1 MLKIFLFF
9 IFILTTASFIH
20 PVDDE
25 TYEMVLPLCKNEFNI
40 PVAARS
46 SKEKAA
52 VLKFWRRRGKYNNVE
67 NVLYYD
73 GKRVNLI
80 LLFRLDI

>member
-1 MLKIFLFF
+1 M
-9 IFILTTASFIH
+9 
-20 PVDDE
+20 
-25 TYEMVLPLCKNEFNI
+25 
-40 PVAARS
+40 S
-46 SKEKAA
+46 STFQWQQGPAKEKAA
-52 VLKFWRRRGKYNNVE
+52 VLKFWRGRGKYSNVE